1 MDYKLCSVRFDLQ
14 GIRNVLVDISVKE
27 IERLNHNEISRVFHC
42 DGLVLCFTK
51 YHENEKVLLWN
62 PYLGQTRLI
71 ERNFK
76 TTDNYGLGYDSNG
89 NHKMLK
95 FFYCQPAVFEYEIYD
110 FSSDS
115 WKVLSITCDWSIPH
129 HQLGGMSLK
138 GNAYF
143 VVKDVRIRHSEVAWF
158 LICFDFTRE
167 RLGQLLPLPFHSY
180 TYGYPVTVTLSCA
193 REEHLAVLN
202 LEIEDKILEIW
213 VTNKI

>member
-14 GIRNVLVDISVKE
+14 GIRNVLVDVSVKE

-76 TTDNYGLGYDSNG
+76 TTDKYALGYDSNG
-89 NHKMLK
+89 SHKMLK

-110 FSSDS
+110 FSSHS

-143 VVKDVRIRHSEVAWF
+143 VVKD
-158 LICFDFTRE
+158 
-167 RLGQLLPLPFHSY
+167 LLPLPFHSY